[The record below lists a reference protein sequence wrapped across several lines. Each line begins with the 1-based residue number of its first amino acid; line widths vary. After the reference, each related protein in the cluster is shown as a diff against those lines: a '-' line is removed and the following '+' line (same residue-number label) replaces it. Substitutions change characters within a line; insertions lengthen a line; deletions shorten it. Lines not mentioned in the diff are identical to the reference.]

1 MENNTSDMKL
11 NNGTYEN
18 EFEDNESEIAK
29 SFNYFDINHTGK
41 VNIDD
46 IKRALISYGDGMTDE
61 EFDKIFKC
69 LNINIDDNGLID
81 YEEFI
86 KMMKN
91 NDYQF

>member
-1 MENNTSDMKL
+1 MENNTSEMKL

-18 EFEDNESEIAK
+18 EFEDNESEITK
-29 SFNYFDINHTGK
+29 SFNYFDINHSGK
-41 VNIDD
+41 VNIDE
-46 IKRALISYGDGMTDE
+46 IKRALISYGDIMTDE

>member
-1 MENNTSDMKL
+1 MENHSSNLKND
-11 NNGTYEN
+11 NGAYDN
-18 EFEDNESEIAK
+18 EIEDNESEITK

-46 IKRALISYGDGMTDE
+46 IRKALILFGDGMTDE
-61 EFDKIFKC
+61 EFDKIFKG

-81 YEEFI
+81 YEEFL